1 MRPITFKTFVAT
13 CALAATLCVQ
23 AAPVNLPSTNVAWL
37 VAAADADIERA
48 FTQAKA
54 QKKPVLLYWGATW
67 CPPCNQLKAT
77 LFNRQDFA
85 AQSKHFIAVF
95 VDGDRPAAQ
104 KIGARFKVSGY
115 PTLVLFTPEGSEITR
130 LPGEADAPQVLSLL
144 EAGLAGGR
152 PIAAVL
158 ADARAGKAISA
169 NEWRMLAFHSWEVD
183 DSGLVAAADRPSV
196 LAELAAKSPAGD
208 GETTTRLWLKAL
220 AASDDGKGLK
230 PDAAL
235 AQRVARVLAD
245 PVATRTHMDV
255 IAGGAA
261 DMAKALTADDSAERA
276 ALTAQF
282 DAALLRL
289 QNDATLS
296 RGDRIGV
303 LIERVDLARL
313 GQPKESTA
321 PKLPEALVNEVRETS
336 SRMDREISDGY
347 ERQAV
352 ITAVAYLQGQAGLW
366 ADSDAL
372 LKSNL
377 TKSHS
382 PYYLMSQLASNA
394 KKLGKKDEALSWYQQ
409 AYDKSVGPAT
419 RLQWGAGYVS
429 ALIDLAPQ
437 DAPRIEKAAAQIF
450 TEAGKDA
457 GALHDRSGRSLQRL
471 GKKLVSW
478 NADGK
483 QAATIKRLQPK
494 VAALCAKATAAERE
508 MCRGLLASASP
519 TKNKS

>member
-1 MRPITFKTFVAT
+1 
-13 CALAATLCVQ
+13 
-23 AAPVNLPSTNVAWL
+23 
-37 VAAADADIERA
+37 
-48 FTQAKA
+48 
-54 QKKPVLLYWGATW
+54 
-67 CPPCNQLKAT
+67 
-77 LFNRQDFA
+77 
-85 AQSKHFIAVF
+85 
-95 VDGDRPAAQ
+95 
-104 KIGARFKVSGY
+104 
-115 PTLVLFTPEGSEITR
+115 
-130 LPGEADAPQVLSLL
+130 
-144 EAGLAGGR
+144 
-152 PIAAVL
+152 
-158 ADARAGKAISA
+158 
-169 NEWRMLAFHSWEVD
+169 
-183 DSGLVAAADRPSV
+183 
-196 LAELAAKSPAGD
+196 
-208 GETTTRLWLKAL
+208 LKAL

-255 IAGGAA
+255 IASGATE
-261 DMAKALTADDSAERA
+261 MAKALTADDSAERA
-276 ALTAQF
+276 TLVAQF

-313 GQPKESTA
+313 GQPKDSTA
-321 PKLPEALVNEVRETS
+321 PKLPEALVNEVRATS

-366 ADSDAL
+366 VDSDAL
-372 LKSNL
+372 LKANL
-377 TKSHS
+377 AKSHS

-394 KKLGKKDEALSWYQQ
+394 KRLGKKDEALSWYQQ

-450 TEAGKDA
+450 SEASKDA

-471 GKKLVSW
+471 GKKLASW

-494 VAALCAKATAAERE
+494 VAALCAKATPAERE
-508 MCRGLLASASP
+508 MCQGLLQA
-519 TKNKS
+519 KG